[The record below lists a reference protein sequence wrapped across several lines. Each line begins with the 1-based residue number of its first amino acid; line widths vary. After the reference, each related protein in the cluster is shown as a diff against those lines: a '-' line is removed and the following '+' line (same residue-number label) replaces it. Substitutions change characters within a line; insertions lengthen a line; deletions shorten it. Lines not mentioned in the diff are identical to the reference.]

1 MNKKITDVLS
11 YFGALGWVLA
21 FFLGDKE
28 GAKFHMNQALVFV
41 IVDALIGL
49 VDWIPVV
56 GWVLAVI
63 ILVFRIMGIVYACQG
78 QDKEVP
84 LFGTIKILN

>member
-1 MNKKITDVLS
+1 MNKKLTDVLS
-11 YFGALGWVLA
+11 YFGALGWTLS

-49 VDWIPVV
+49 VDWIPVI
-56 GWVLAVI
+56 GWVLAI
-63 ILVFRIMGIVYACQG
+63 AILVFRIMGIVYACQG
-78 QDKEVP
+78 QEKEVP